1 MNSVQ
6 VGQRLPPGARRWWP
20 ILSPL
25 AVVAAGAS
33 LLWPSGRHQWAVSL
47 LRQPARYTVLSFSD
61 AAALPAA
68 AVIDKPITVSFTVGN
83 HEGRAVDYRYI
94 LSAAGGERSRVL
106 GEFDEDRRRRG
117 GVDRVNRGPPGVRRT
132 AVPHRGIASR
142 APGNHRL
149 PGRPQRSRPGMI
161 SGSQRPGRVFH
172 AVAADLQ
179 PGSPPAVTPKHGWA
193 AWVSAGLIAGA
204 NVLAISRIR
213 LPFLGPAAGFWFL
226 VAYPV
231 YLLSTTSVWRRSSA
245 AERIGY
251 SLAATLLLLMLAGLG
266 VNTLLPLLGVQR
278 PLGPVP
284 VVLIGDMLA
293 VSLYLFREQH
303 PAKLAWRAKIQEIGH
318 EESRLLVGSGLC
330 VACAA
335 LGANRLNN
343 GAGDQL
349 SLVAL
354 TGMVAVFLLLL
365 RWQSQLRDGMTSI
378 VLYLL
383 SLALLL
389 MNSLRGW
396 YVTGHDIQEE
406 YQVFQLTAAHG
417 RWNISYL
424 RDAYNA
430 CLSITILPTEVSQI
444 AHVDDPYVYKFFL
457 QVIFAF
463 CPVLVYTIARRYW
476 SGPISALAAIYFV
489 GFPTFFTDMPFLNRQ
504 EIAFVFVCVAMLA
517 ITNIEWGRR
526 RRRLAFFVACL
537 GVELSHYSTMYFLLG
552 TLLAARGAEL
562 AGRLILRRWRRPA
575 RQADAERTP
584 WGAMAQTMAQTVG
597 MGSVLVVA
605 AMAFLWGDLAT
616 QTAGGALTDAESV
629 ISALTGS
636 SSARAGDVS
645 YSLLGGGAV
654 GPQTALNDYRKET
667 LSERAGSASG
677 TYEPAPVVARY
688 RTSVVSQPS
697 LPLTGAGRFLADLG
711 VPVEGLNGAI
721 RDAAAKGEQLF
732 VGAGLITFIIMPSLR
747 QRVGREFFRL
757 CVGSTAMVAVI
768 TLFPNL
774 SVDYGVLRA
783 FQEALILLAPVLV
796 AGSLAIFS
804 PLGQARA
811 PKISTAA
818 CLGIFISTTGLLPQV
833 LGGYPA
839 QLGLNNSGQYYDVYY
854 VHPEEVA
861 AVNWLAGKPGVLPNG
876 IQAEDFT
883 NRFMFNAKSDVNG
896 SQVITDIYPTLVRQ
910 SSWIILGYSNMR
922 TGQATSNYD
931 GDLLTYG
938 YPMGLLR
945 NTKNLVYNNGGA
957 EIYR

>member
-1 MNSVQ
+1 
-6 VGQRLPPGARRWWP
+6 
-20 ILSPL
+20 
-25 AVVAAGAS
+25 
-33 LLWPSGRHQWAVSL
+33 
-47 LRQPARYTVLSFSD
+47 
-61 AAALPAA
+61 
-68 AVIDKPITVSFTVGN
+68 
-83 HEGRAVDYRYI
+83 
-94 LSAAGGERSRVL
+94 
-106 GEFDEDRRRRG
+106 
-117 GVDRVNRGPPGVRRT
+117 
-132 AVPHRGIASR
+132 
-142 APGNHRL
+142 
-149 PGRPQRSRPGMI
+149 MI

-172 AVAADLQ
+172 PVAADLQ
-179 PGSPPAVTPKHGWA
+179 PGRPPAVTPKHGWP
-193 AWVSAGLIAGA
+193 AWVSAGLMAAA
-204 NVLAISRIR
+204 NVMAISRIR
-213 LPFLGPAAGFWFL
+213 VPFLGPAVGFWFL
-226 VAYPV
+226 LAYPV
-231 YLLSTTSVWRRSSA
+231 YLLYTTSVWRRSSV

-278 PLGPVP
+278 PLDPLP
-284 VVLIGDMLA
+284 VVLIGDTLA
-293 VSLYLFREQH
+293 VSLYLFREKH
-303 PAKLAWRAKIQEIGH
+303 PAKLAWRAQIQEIRH
-318 EESRLLVGSGLC
+318 EERRLLGGSGLC
-330 VACAA
+330 VACAV

-354 TGMVAVFLLLL
+354 AGVVAIFLLLL
-365 RWQSQLRDGMTSI
+365 RWQSQLRDGTTSI

-417 RWNISYL
+417 RWDISYL

-430 CLSITILPTEVSQI
+430 CLSITILPTEVGQI
-444 AHVDDPYVYKFFL
+444 AHVDDPYVYKFFF

-463 CPVLVYTIARRYW
+463 CPVLVYAIARRYW
-476 SGPISALAAIYFV
+476 SEPISALAAIYFV

-517 ITNIEWGRR
+517 ITNIEWGLR

-562 AGRLILRRWRRPA
+562 ASRLILRRWRRPA
-575 RQADAERTP
+575 GQSGAHRTP
-584 WGAMAQTMAQTVG
+584 WGAMAQTVG
-597 MGSVLVVA
+597 FGSVLMVA
-605 AMAFLWGDLAT
+605 AMAFLWSDLAT
-616 QTAGGALTDAESV
+616 QTAGGALIDAESV
-629 ISALTGS
+629 ISALAGS

-645 YSLLGGGAV
+645 YSLFGGAAV

-667 LSERAGSASG
+667 FDERAGAPPG
-677 TYEPAPVVARY
+677 TYEPATVVARY
-688 RTSVVSQPS
+688 PTSVVSQPS
-697 LPLTGAGRFLADLG
+697 LPLTGAGRFLSRLS
-711 VPVEGLNGAI
+711 VPVEGLNGAV

-732 VGAGLITFIIMPSLR
+732 VGVGLITFIVMPSLR
-747 QRVGREFFRL
+747 RRVGREFFYL

-811 PKISTAA
+811 LKISTAA
-818 CLGIFISTTGLLPQV
+818 CLGIFISTTGFLPQV

-854 VHPEEVA
+854 VHPQEVA

-883 NRFMFNAKSDVNG
+883 NRFMFNTKAAVNG
-896 SQVITDIYPTLVRQ
+896 SQVITDIYPTLVRR
-910 SSWIILGYSNMR
+910 SSWMILGYSNMH

-931 GDLLTYG
+931 GDLLTYE
-938 YPMGLLR
+938 YPMGFLR
-945 NTKNLVYNNGGA
+945 NTKNLVYDNGGA